1 MATAASLKGVGIPV
15 KLLHEAE
22 GHVVTVE
29 LKNGEILRGNM
40 TDAEDNWNVQLSN
53 VTATGR
59 DGKVTHMEHI
69 FVRGSRVRF
78 VIVQDLLK
86 NAPMFKRID
95 PANKITS
102 GRIGGGGTERGRGG
116 RGGRGGR
123 R

>member
-1 MATAASLKGVGIPV
+1 MMTPCKDSFGINRIREMEYNV
-15 KLLHEAE
+15 NDVMDELVCVQL
-22 GHVVTVE
+22 E
-29 LKNGEILRGNM
+29 LKNGELLRGELHE
-40 TDAEDNWNVQLSN
+40 AEDNWNVQLSN

-78 VIVQDLLK
+78 VIVPDILK

-95 PANKITS
+95 PKNKMKNVAL
-102 GRIGGGGTERGRGG
+102 GVGGKQ
-116 RGGRGGR
+116 R